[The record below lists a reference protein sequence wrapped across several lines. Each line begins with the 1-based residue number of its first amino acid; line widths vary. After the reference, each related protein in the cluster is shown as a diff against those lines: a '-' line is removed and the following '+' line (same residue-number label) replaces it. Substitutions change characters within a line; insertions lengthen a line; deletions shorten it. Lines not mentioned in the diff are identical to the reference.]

1 MKILQ
6 VIPVFSPPQLFG
18 GSQRVVYLVSKELA
32 KKGHEV
38 VIYASDMKNLK
49 ERIGKTIENIN
60 GVTVVHFK
68 NVNPFLSSKTRL
80 ILTPRMKRSFERE
93 LKKFDVIHVHE
104 ARSFQHM
111 LVWWLARKA
120 DIPYVVQ
127 AHGNLSEHFG
137 GFSRKVYDKLFCKKI
152 LGDASKVIAV
162 NTVEA
167 GNYTKFGVAEGKVEI
182 IPNPI
187 DMGEFDNL
195 GARGIFREKY
205 NIEPNSKVILFM
217 GRIHP
222 IKGVDVLVHAF
233 ANIVNEGKVDSTL
246 VVAGPDDGY
255 MAECIKITKM
265 HKLNNVIFTG
275 QLWGKERIH
284 AYFDA
289 DVIVLPSRYET
300 FPMSVLEAYACGKPV
315 VASKVGGLE
324 ELVLDGETGELVSAG
339 NISELSEA
347 LTHVLSSD
355 NFQNVAIKARNLIM
369 HRYSLESVVNKLE
382 SLYLKLS

>member
-1 MKILQ
+1 MKILH
-6 VIPVFSPPQLFG
+6 VIPIFSPPQLFG

-38 VIYASDMKNLK
+38 VIYASDMKTLR
-49 ERIGKTIENIN
+49 ERTDKIIENIN

-68 NVNPFLSSKTRL
+68 NVSSLLSSKTRL
-80 ILTPRMKRSFERE
+80 ILTPRMKTDFESE
-93 LKKFDVIHVHE
+93 LRDFDVIHVHE
-104 ARSFQHM
+104 ARGFQHI
-111 LVWWLARKA
+111 LVWWLTRKA
-120 DIPYVVQ
+120 DVPYVVQ

-137 GFSRKVYDKLFCKKI
+137 GFSRRIYDALFGKRI

-162 NTVEA
+162 NRVEA
-167 GNYTKFGVAEGKVEI
+167 SNYTNFGVAKGKVEI

-187 DMGEFDNL
+187 DKGEFYDL
-195 GARGIFREKY
+195 GGRGLFREKY
-205 NIEPNSKVILFM
+205 NIEPNSKVILFI
-217 GRIHP
+217 GRVHP
-222 IKGVDVLVHAF
+222 IKGVDILLHAF
-233 ANIVNEGKVDSTL
+233 ANIVSEGKVEATL
-246 VVAGPDDGY
+246 VIAGPDDGY
-255 MAECIKITKM
+255 VTECIKIAKT
-265 HKLNNVIFTG
+265 HKLNNIIFAG

-324 ELVLDGETGELVSAG
+324 ELISNGETGELVNSG

-347 LTHVLSSD
+347 ITHVLSWDS
-355 NFQNVAIKARNLIM
+355 FHNVAINARNRIM
-369 HRYSLESVVNKLE
+369 QRYSLESVVNKLE
-382 SLYLKLS
+382 LLYRKLS